1 MSEKPIRRRARPR
14 QWRQINFPKRGIYR
28 ISPNPKRPIQQRAIE
43 LWDRVRASIR
53 STLLWIVIAAICVL
67 AGLHYLAPLPLLLAA
82 AFFLFRPHEQPL
94 VLRLDDDF
102 GTDSAEFL
110 STLAGVTG
118 VPMLPGNRLQIY
130 NNGDEFY
137 PAILDAVRN
146 AQFSIT
152 MEQYIFATSTIAR
165 EFAEACA
172 ERAQQGVR
180 VKLLVDAVGSGSLS
194 AEIIRIL
201 QSSGCEL
208 RWFHPIRW
216 YNLHRVNNRTHRKS
230 IILDGQT
237 AFTGGAGLDDHWR
250 GNARNHREWRD
261 LQIRIDGPAVTP
273 LQTGFAFNWLVTTG
287 EVITGPRYYP
297 VLEPAEGIEV
307 QTVLSSPKGD
317 MYTASI
323 LYQLAIQCSRQ
334 SIYITNPYFV
344 PSDQTITLLEEAVA
358 RGVQVKVIAPGA
370 HNDSWWA
377 RMNIVRL
384 YGKLL
389 RAGVEI
395 YEYEPAM
402 IHQKTMLVDHIW
414 ATVGTANFDD
424 RSFRLNEESNV
435 CFYDPDLVAQLRK
448 IFFDDLA
455 KSHRVVEEDWTSR
468 GLRHRVAEL
477 AASLI
482 QDQV

>member
-1 MSEKPIRRRARPR
+1 MSERPIRRRKRPR

-28 ISPNPKRPIQQRAIE
+28 ISPNPARPIRQRAVE

-53 STLLWIVIAAICVL
+53 STLLWLAIAALCFV
-67 AGLHYLAPLPLLLAA
+67 AGVPYLAPVALVV
-82 AFFLFRPHEQPL
+82 AFAVFLFRPHLQPL
-94 VLRLDDDF
+94 ILRLDDDF

-118 VPMLPGNRLQIY
+118 VPMLPGNQVRIY

-137 PAILDAVRN
+137 PAILHAVST

-152 MEQYIFATSTIAR
+152 MEQYIFTTSTIAR

-172 ERAQQGVR
+172 ARAQAGVS
-180 VKLLVDAVGSGSLS
+180 VKLLVDAVGSGALS
-194 AEIIRIL
+194 AEIIEIL
-201 QSSGCEL
+201 QTAGCEL

-230 IILDGQT
+230 IIVDGQI

-250 GNARNHREWRD
+250 GNARNPREWRD
-261 LQIRIDGPAVTP
+261 LHIRLDGPAVTP
-273 LQTGFAFNWLVTTG
+273 LQTGFALNWLLTTG

-297 VLEPAEGIEV
+297 VFEPNDGVEV

-317 MYTASI
+317 LYTASV
-323 LYQLAIQCSRQ
+323 LYQLAIRCARQ

-344 PSDQTITLLEEAVA
+344 PSDQTIGLLEDAAA
-358 RGVQVKVIAPGA
+358 RGVEIKVIVAGA

-377 RMNIVRL
+377 RMNSVRL
-384 YGKLL
+384 YGTLL
-389 RAGVEI
+389 GAGVEI
-395 YEYEPAM
+395 YEYQPSM
-402 IHQKTMLVDHIW
+402 IHQKTMIVDHIW
-414 ATVGTANFDD
+414 ATVGTSNFDD

-435 CFYDPDLVAQLRK
+435 CFYDPELVEQLRR
-448 IFFDDLA
+448 IFLEDLA
-455 KSHRVVEEDWTSR
+455 RCSRVASATWRAR
-468 GLRHRVAEL
+468 GVRHRIGEL
-477 AASLI
+477 AASLLK
-482 QDQV
+482 DQV

>member
-1 MSEKPIRRRARPR
+1 MQEKPVRRRKRPR
-14 QWRQINFPKRGIYR
+14 QWRQINFPKRGIYQ
-28 ISPNPKRPIQQRAIE
+28 ISPNPPRPIQQRAFE

-53 STLLWIVIAAICVL
+53 STLLWIIVAGICVL
-67 AGLHYLAPLPLLLAA
+67 AGLHYLAPLPLLLAV
-82 AFFLFRPHEQPL
+82 AFFLFRPHVKPL
-94 VLRLDDDF
+94 MLRLDEDF

-118 VPMLPGNRLQIY
+118 VPMLPGNRVQIY

-137 PAILDAVRN
+137 PAILDAIRN

-172 ERAQQGVR
+172 ERAKKGVR
-180 VKLLVDAVGSGSLS
+180 VKLLVDAVGSGALS

-208 RWFHPIRW
+208 RWFHPVRW

-230 IILDGQT
+230 IIIDGQT

-250 GNARNHREWRD
+250 GNARNTREWRD
-261 LQIRIDGPAVTP
+261 IQIRIDGPAVTP
-273 LQTGFAFNWLVTTG
+273 LQTGFALNWLITTG

-297 VLEPAEGIEV
+297 VLDSIDGIEV

-317 MYTASI
+317 LYTASI
-323 LYQLAIQCSRQ
+323 LHQLAIRCARQCL
-334 SIYITNPYFV
+334 YITNPYFV
-344 PSDQTITLLEEAVA
+344 PSDQTIDLLAEAAA
-358 RGVQVKVIAPGA
+358 RGVEIKVIAAGA
-370 HNDSWWA
+370 NADSWWA

-389 RAGVEI
+389 AAGVEI
-395 YEYEPAM
+395 YEYQPTM
-402 IHQKTMLVDHIW
+402 IHQKTMIVDRIW

-435 CFYDPDLVAQLRK
+435 CFYDPELVEQLRQ
-448 IFFDDLA
+448 IFFEDLA
-455 KSHRVVEEDWTSR
+455 KCRRVEAKEWQSR
-468 GLRHRVAEL
+468 GLRRRIEEL
-477 AASLI
+477 AASLL